1 METIMKSARE
11 FRQEALSV
19 LPGRW
24 GLAIGATLL
33 YGILNGGL
41 TGVFSPEL
49 ELREDS
55 VLSFEALV
63 PYIGILLAMFAISLV
78 FSAIGASVQ
87 LGYNIFLLKYY
98 EPEQK
103 PSLGDL
109 FCRFHIFWKAF
120 GLRLV
125 KELLITLW
133 ALLPCIPGA
142 ILLVLLLSLKT
153 ILPGIPDVILLV
165 LLPSLEV
172 ILIVIF
178 TILTIGLVTVMSYS
192 YAMAPYLMAE
202 NPDMGIMEAI
212 RRSKEIMHGNKWRL
226 FCLHFSFI
234 GWAFLCLFTCAIG
247 YLFLS
252 PYQMLAEVAF
262 YREITGKNHITYTEP
277 TDFYYTNPIQ

>member
-1 METIMKSARE
+1 MKLARD

-33 YGILNGGL
+33 YSILNGGL
-41 TGVFSPEL
+41 AGVFSPDFEL
-49 ELREDS
+49 TADS
-55 VLSFEALV
+55 TISLEALL
-63 PYIGILLAMFAISLV
+63 PYTSILMVMCLISLV

-87 LGYNIFLLKYY
+87 LGYNILLLKYY

-103 PSLGDL
+103 PGIGDL

-125 KELLITLW
+125 MGLFITLW
-133 ALLPCIPGA
+133 TFLLIIPGIIA
-142 ILLVLLLSLKT
+142 
-153 ILPGIPDVILLV
+153 
-165 LLPSLEV
+165 
-172 ILIVIF
+172 
-178 TILTIGLVTVMSYS
+178 SYS

-212 RRSKEIMHGNKWRL
+212 RRSKEIMQGNKWRL

-234 GWAFLCLFTCAIG
+234 GWAFLCLFTCGIG

-252 PYQMLAEVAF
+252 PYQMLAEAAF
-262 YREITGKNHITYTEP
+262 YREITGKNVITYTQ
-277 TDFYYTNPIQ
+277 TDDFYYDNNPIQ

>member
-1 METIMKSARE
+1 MKLARD

-33 YGILNGGL
+33 YSILNGGL
-41 TGVFSPEL
+41 AGVFSPDFEL
-49 ELREDS
+49 TADS
-55 VLSFEALV
+55 TISLEALL
-63 PYIGILLAMFAISLV
+63 PYTSILLVMCLISLV

-87 LGYNIFLLKYY
+87 LGYNILLLKYY

-103 PSLGDL
+103 PGIGDL

-125 KELLITLW
+125 MGIFITLW
-133 ALLPCIPGA
+133 TLLFIIPGIIA
-142 ILLVLLLSLKT
+142 
-153 ILPGIPDVILLV
+153 
-165 LLPSLEV
+165 
-172 ILIVIF
+172 
-178 TILTIGLVTVMSYS
+178 SYS

-212 RRSKEIMHGNKWRL
+212 RRSKEIMQGNKWRL

-234 GWAFLCLFTCAIG
+234 GWAFLCLFTCGIG

-252 PYQMLAEVAF
+252 PYQMLAEAAF
-262 YREITGKNHITYTEP
+262 YREITGKNVITYTQ
-277 TDFYYTNPIQ
+277 TDDFYYDNNPIQ